1 MAPPENVMML
11 MKQYLSTMSK
21 RIDELTAKTQELMVE
36 VSKNTESQRSEIGGL
51 SEKVEKLSSNQ
62 EDTHTL
68 LQNARDEWKKRS
80 EEMEANLEGFA
91 TYDSITEIQNK
102 LDKQIETLRDE
113 KLDRSDFQEFED
125 STFKPLKE
133 LFQENEPSSSSFAEF
148 AKAQASASSM
158 KTEEEEEEP
167 TPPPEPAAYQ
177 EPPSELQPPN
187 IPPPPVDQKR
197 SDKKKKKWL

>member
-21 RIDELTAKTQELMVE
+21 RIDELVAKTQELEAE
-36 VSKNTESQRSEIGGL
+36 VSKNADSQRNDMNGL
-51 SEKVEKLSSNQ
+51 SEKLEKLVNSQ

-68 LQNARDEWKKRS
+68 VEKATDEWKKRS
-80 EEMEANLEGFA
+80 DEIEANLEGFA
-91 TYDSITEIQNK
+91 SLESINEIQNK

-125 STFKPLKE
+125 STFNPLKE
-133 LFQENEPSSSSFAEF
+133 LFQDSGQTSSFADF
-148 AKAQASASSM
+148 ASTQATTSPLKSEGELTSAPEAIASEESS
-158 KTEEEEEEP
+158 
-167 TPPPEPAAYQ
+167 PE
-177 EPPSELQPPN
+177 L
-187 IPPPPVDQKR
+187 PPPPFEQKR

>member
-1 MAPPENVMML
+1 MML